1 MHAILS
7 ENLENYLDGRLS
19 RADRTSLE
27 AHLGACGS
35 CREALEEARQ
45 GSVLVKALFAGEDFG
60 SAPQPAPGFYVQV
73 RGRIEEAKAASR
85 WWILHPAFRQVA
97 FASVMFVALVGGYFL
112 TLHATELA
120 SGSAE
125 LMLDMQVERETPALL
140 VAHRHTRPDEMC
152 LQCWQLRQKTDVAA
166 EDLHSK
172 REQVMAALVSE
183 PGD

>member
-1 MHAILS
+1 MHSILS
-7 ENLENYLDGRLS
+7 ENLENYLDGRLP

-27 AHLGACGS
+27 AHLEGCLS

-45 GSVLVKALFAGEDFG
+45 SSVLVKALFDVDD
-60 SAPQPAPGFYVQV
+60 SDNTLQPAPGFYVKV
-73 RGRIEEAKAASR
+73 RERIEAAQALSR

-97 FASVMFVALVGGYFL
+97 FASVMLVALVGGYSW

-140 VAHRHTRPDEMC
+140 AVHRHTRPEEMC

-166 EDLHSK
+166 EDLHSR

>member
-1 MHAILS
+1 MHSILS
-7 ENLENYLDGRLS
+7 ENLENYLDGRLP

-27 AHLGACGS
+27 AHLGGCAA
-35 CREALEEARQ
+35 CREALDEARRS
-45 GSVLVKALFAGEDFG
+45 SVLVKAMFAWDD
-60 SAPQPAPGFYVQV
+60 SDQPQPAPGFYVQV
-73 RGRIEEAKAASR
+73 RERIEAAKAASR

-97 FASVMFVALVGGYFL
+97 FASMMFVALVGGYFW
-112 TLHATELA
+112 TLHVTELA

-140 VAHRHTRPDEMC
+140 AVHQHTRPEEMC
-152 LQCWQLRQKTDVAA
+152 LQCWQLRNKTDLVA

-172 REQVMAALVSE
+172 REQVMAALVAE